1 MRSSATTVSATSIS
15 ARERTM
21 LSVVDVHVASGRTPA
36 RTGPRLTVA
45 AGEIISMIG
54 RNGVGKTTLLKTIIG
69 LLRVTSGSIHL
80 DGRDVTHAP
89 AHERARRGLGYVPQ
103 GRMIFAGLTVEEN
116 LLIGADLSPTAG
128 RALVEE
134 VLTELPRLRERY
146 RQRGDTLS
154 GGEQQMLALG
164 RALAGGPKV
173 LLLDEPSEG
182 IQPNIVQEIQ
192 AKIASI
198 SRARGL
204 AVGLVEQNIEFAAA
218 LPPRIYVMENG
229 RIAPH
234 GVAVKGRVG
243 VTKTS
248 TRLKPSRNS
257 LRSTLR

>member
-1 MRSSATTVSATSIS
+1 
-15 ARERTM
+15 
-21 LSVVDVHVASGRTPA
+21 
-36 RTGPRLTVA
+36 
-45 AGEIISMIG
+45 MIC
-54 RNGVGKTTLLKTIIG
+54 
-69 LLRVTSGSIHL
+69 
-80 DGRDVTHAP
+80 
-89 AHERARRGLGYVPQ
+89 
-103 GRMIFAGLTVEEN
+103 AGLTVEEN
-116 LLIGADLSPTAG
+116 LLSGAVHSPAAG

-204 AVGLVEQNIEFAAA
+204 AVVLLAANIPGAPPP
-218 LPPRIYVMENG
+218 LPGRFRI
-229 RIAPH
+229 
-234 GVAVKGRVG
+234 VK
-243 VTKTS
+243 
-248 TRLKPSRNS
+248 
-257 LRSTLR
+257 

>member
-1 MRSSATTVSATSIS
+1 
-15 ARERTM
+15 M
-21 LSVVDVHVASGRTPA
+21 LSVVDVHVAYGRTPA
-36 RTGPRLTVA
+36 LTGPSLTVA
-45 AGEIISMIG
+45 AGEIVSIIG

-173 LLLDEPSEG
+173 G

-204 AVGLVEQNIEFAAA
+204 AVVLVEQNIEFAAA
-218 LPPRIYVMENG
+218 LARRIYVMEKG
-229 RIAPH
+229 RIARE
-234 GVAVKGRVG
+234 VAPERVMDEDI
-243 VTKTS
+243 V
-248 TRLKPSRNS
+248 RDYLAV
-257 LRSTLR
+257 